1 MEVTYDLVKMI
12 TRIVFASPQNNGA
25 QKMYIIFPKKHR
37 SFWGKRKCSFR
48 TWAGK
53 LFFAEIWGYM
63 GQVQVSV
70 CSKGGL
76 PYSVSGCVPKRC
88 TAPDEKTS
96 HAYKASMKSMVKTLS
111 NCYSF
116 NKKMGV
122 FALWFCWILWPYMI
136 DNLYF
141 HEGQVYEL

>member
-1 MEVTYDLVKMI
+1 
-12 TRIVFASPQNNGA
+12 
-25 QKMYIIFPKKHR
+25 
-37 SFWGKRKCSFR
+37 
-48 TWAGK
+48 
-53 LFFAEIWGYM
+53 M

-70 CSKGGL
+70 CSKGGH

-122 FALWFCWILWPYMI
+122 FASLILLDLMTLQ
-136 DNLYF
+136 D
-141 HEGQVYEL
+141 